1 MCRPQHWSR
10 RSRKRGEG
18 VARLEQALSEYGD
31 VATGTQVEAQV
42 GDLSGNVRV
51 RYSYMLSGCGWSPAY
66 RFDAEPEKGL
76 VSFTQQAEIRQATGQ
91 DWKGVHLTLA
101 SADPGSGLQPGSLP
115 NWTLRKV
122 EHMPRALAASPVME
136 QAAMDAAP
144 NMMMKA
150 APPVDVREMATFAA
164 WDLGTR
170 TGSRRSARAVR
181 VGAG

>member
-1 MCRPQHWSR
+1 MR
-10 RSRKRGEG
+10 
-18 VARLEQALSEYGD
+18 
-31 VATGTQVEAQV
+31 
-42 GDLSGNVRV
+42 
-51 RYSYMLSGCGWSPAY
+51 
-66 RFDAEPEKGL
+66 L
-76 VSFTQQAEIRQATGQ
+76 VSGLPVRCGAGKGIGAFHAAGGNPAGDGQ

-150 APPVDVREMATFAA
+150 APPLDVREMATFAA
-164 WDLGTR
+164 WDLGDAH
-170 TGSRRSARAVR
+170 GSRRSAHAVR